1 MNEKTFEQDFL
12 DELEVH
18 VRRIAQMCIDRN
30 VTIDAVHMMFITST
44 SVDGT
49 TTILFNR
56 FEVESLKS
64 FRRG

>member
-1 MNEKTFEQDFL
+1 MDEKTFEQDFL

-18 VRRIAQMCIDRN
+18 VRRIAQMCIVRN

>member
-1 MNEKTFEQDFL
+1 MDEKTFEQDFL

-18 VRRIAQMCIDRN
+18 VRRIGQMCIARN